1 MNRREIVELLEEVY
15 FEVLAEGAELPT
27 ATDELLSKFPTLRDN
42 IVKLLTKEYDFFVE
56 EISWVS
62 PKPSTFKVHLKNGQH
77 FILKWL
83 GKGFQ
88 AQIEG
93 KRFFLKNIN
102 EYQAALGRL
111 NELLKYGPAGDAGE
125 AGDEFGSEE
134 GGDFGGGDDFGGD
147 TGGADSGTTDAE
159 GEDIF
164 DTGEE

>member
-1 MNRREIVELLEEVY
+1 MNKKQIVELLEEVY
-15 FEVLAEGAELPT
+15 FEVLAEGGELPT
-27 ATDELLSKFPTLRDN
+27 ATDEILSKFPTLRDN
-42 IVKLLTKEYDFFVE
+42 IVKLLTKEYGFFVD

-62 PKPSTFKVHLKNGQH
+62 PKPSTFKVHLKNGQ
-77 FILKWL
+77 FFLLKWL

-111 NELLKYGPAGDAGE
+111 NELLKYGPAGETASSD
-125 AGDEFGSEE
+125 DEFGSEE
-134 GGDFGGGDDFGGD
+134 GGDDFGGEED
-147 TGGADSGTTDAE
+147 AGGADSGTTDAE

>member
-1 MNRREIVELLEEVY
+1 M
-15 FEVLAEGAELPT
+15 
-27 ATDELLSKFPTLRDN
+27 
-42 IVKLLTKEYDFFVE
+42 TKEYGFFVD

-62 PKPSTFKVHLKNGQH
+62 PKPSTFKVHLKNGQ
-77 FILKWL
+77 FFLLKWL

-111 NELLKYGPAGDAGE
+111 NELLKYGPAGE
-125 AGDEFGSEE
+125 TSSEEGDEFGSEE
-134 GGDFGGGDDFGGD
+134 GGDDFGGED

>member
-1 MNRREIVELLEEVY
+1 MNKKQIVELLEEVY
-15 FEVLAEGAELPT
+15 FEVLAEGGELPT
-27 ATDELLSKFPTLRDN
+27 ATDEILSKFPTLRDN
-42 IVKLLTKEYDFFVE
+42 IVKLLTKEYGFFID

-62 PKPSTFKVHLKNGQH
+62 PKPSTFKIHLKNGQ
-77 FILKWL
+77 FFLLKWL

-111 NELLKYGPAGDAGE
+111 NELLKYGPAGETASGD
-125 AGDEFGSEE
+125 DEFGSEE
-134 GGDFGGGDDFGGD
+134 GGDDFGGEED
-147 TGGADSGTTDAE
+147 AGGADSGTTDAE

>member
-1 MNRREIVELLEEVY
+1 MNKKQIVELLEEVY
-15 FEVLAEGAELPT
+15 FEVLAEGGELPT
-27 ATDELLSKFPTLRDN
+27 ATDEILSKFPTLRDN
-42 IVKLLTKEYDFFVE
+42 IIKLLTKEYGFFVD

-62 PKPSTFKVHLKNGQH
+62 PKPSTFKVHLKNGQ
-77 FILKWL
+77 FFLLKWL

-111 NELLKYGPAGDAGE
+111 NELLKYGPAGETASSD
-125 AGDEFGSEE
+125 DEFGSEE
-134 GGDFGGGDDFGGD
+134 GGDDFGGEED
-147 TGGADSGTTDAE
+147 AGGADSGTTDAE

>member
-125 AGDEFGSEE
+125 VGGEFGSEE
-134 GGDFGGGDDFGGD
+134 GGDFGGDDFGGD